1 MALRG
6 SRTQSRFNM
15 ENTYTYGKAK
25 NYDRD

>member
-6 SRTQSRFNM
+6 SRTKSRFNM